1 MRSRS
6 PSKRRRH
13 GSRGRSPPSSRHG
26 CAKDKEGAAVSLFVS
41 NLPRSCRPE
50 DVQVPFQKFGP
61 VRDVYLPKDYNTGE
75 PRGFAFVEFAHSS
88 DASKARYHMN
98 RKMLSGREISVAFA
112 VQTRKRPE
120 EMRRIIGARH
130 NSPQRKEECRTNSPG
145 QPKGHDEKRKRRS
158 YTPKYKDRQYA
169 DIGRRRLHLIVSDPG
184 LCAGHPGHP
193 LQGNLILA
201 HTHVPILFISMTMLE
216 HGHALLPQEGKMTS
230 MLPRRGRSTK
240 QNHQDRQKDMMI
252 CADPILLNIMNA
264 RMLTMVLMRHLRHL
278 MVSDPLCWAGHPGH
292 PLQDSLIVIHTHV
305 PALLNSVAMLDHGHA
320 LLPQEG
326 KITSLLPHREGRST
340 KQNHQDRLKNMMR
353 SADPIL
359 LNIMIAGM
367 LTMVMIRRRRHLMV
381 SDPGHWAGHPSHP
394 LQDGLIFIHTRVP
407 ALLNSVAV
415 LDLGHALLPPEGK
428 EMTSMLPHRERRS
441 SKQNHHDR
449 LKNMMRSE
457 DPALLNIAIAVMLSS
472 VMMSKFCSYMTP
484 PSAEWGSKLGTVQ
497 VISNTAASSN

>member
-1 MRSRS
+1 
-6 PSKRRRH
+6 
-13 GSRGRSPPSSRHG
+13 
-26 CAKDKEGAAVSLFVS
+26 
-41 NLPRSCRPE
+41 
-50 DVQVPFQKFGP
+50 
-61 VRDVYLPKDYNTGE
+61 
-75 PRGFAFVEFAHSS
+75 
-88 DASKARYHMN
+88 
-98 RKMLSGREISVAFA
+98 MLTLV
-112 VQTRKRPE
+112 V
-120 EMRRIIGARH
+120 M
-130 NSPQRKEECRTNSPG
+130 
-145 QPKGHDEKRKRRS
+145 
-158 YTPKYKDRQYA
+158 
-169 DIGRRRLHLIVSDPG
+169 RRRLHLIVSDPG

-292 PLQDSLIVIHTHV
+292 PLQDGLIVIHTHV

-472 VMMSKFCSYMTP
+472 VMMRHSRQPNGGVNWALCRLSPTP
-484 PSAEWGSKLGTVQ
+484 PP
-497 VISNTAASSN
+497 AATRLFCL

>member
-216 HGHALLPQEGKMTS
+216 HGRQDDQYASPQRKEHQTKSSGQTKGHDDM
-230 MLPRRGRSTK
+230 RRSYTPEY
-240 QNHQDRQKDMMI
+240 NECQD
-252 CADPILLNIMNA
+252 ADNG
-264 RMLTMVLMRHLRHL
+264 HLRHL

-292 PLQDSLIVIHTHV
+292 PLQDGLIVIHTHV

-381 SDPGHWAGHPSHP
+381 SNPGHWADHPSHP

-472 VMMSKFCSYMTP
+472 D
-484 PSAEWGSKLGTVQ
+484 
-497 VISNTAASSN
+497 TAVSRMGE

>member
-169 DIGRRRLHLIVSDPG
+169 DIGRDETPPAPDSERPWALCRSPRPSPPGQSHSRSYSRSHSLHLHDHARTRSCSPAPG
-184 LCAGHPGHP
+184 RQDDQYASPQRKEHQTKSSGQTKGHDDMRRSYTPEYNECQDADNGFDETPPAPDGERSSVLGRSPRPSPPGRSHCHSHSRSRSP
-193 LQGNLILA
+193 ELR
-201 HTHVPILFISMTMLE
+201 
-216 HGHALLPQEGKMTS
+216 GHARSRSCSPATGRQDNQSTSPQRREKHQTKSSGQAKEHDEKRRSYTPEYNDRRDADNGYDQTPPAPDGERS
-230 MLPRRGRSTK
+230 WALGRSPQPSPPGRSHFHSHSRSRSPELRGRARSRSCSPAPGRQGDDQYASPQRKEEQQTK
-240 QNHQDRQKDMMI
+240 SSRQ
-252 CADPILLNIMNA
+252 
-264 RMLTMVLMRHLRHL
+264 
-278 MVSDPLCWAGHPGH
+278 
-292 PLQDSLIVIHTHV
+292 
-305 PALLNSVAMLDHGHA
+305 
-320 LLPQEG
+320 
-326 KITSLLPHREGRST
+326 T
-340 KQNHQDRLKNMMR
+340 KEHD
-353 SADPIL
+353 
-359 LNIMIAGM
+359 
-367 LTMVMIRRRRHLMV
+367 
-381 SDPGHWAGHPSHP
+381 
-394 LQDGLIFIHTRVP
+394 
-407 ALLNSVAV
+407 
-415 LDLGHALLPPEGK
+415 E
-428 EMTSMLPHRERRS
+428 ERRS
-441 SKQNHHDR
+441 CTPEYSDRRDAFIGHD
-449 LKNMMRSE
+449 E
-457 DPALLNIAIAVMLSS
+457 
-472 VMMSKFCSYMTP
+472 
-484 PSAEWGSKLGTVQ
+484 
-497 VISNTAASSN
+497 

>member
-169 DIGRRRLHLIVSDPG
+169 DIGRDETPPAPDSERPWALCRSPRPSPPGQSHSRSYSRSHSLHLHDHARTRSCSPATGRQDNQSTSPQRREKHQTKSSGQAKEHDEKRRSYTPEYNDRRDADNGYDQTPPAPDGERSWALGRSPQPSPPG
-184 LCAGHPGHP
+184 RSHFHSHSRSRSPEL
-193 LQGNLILA
+193 
-201 HTHVPILFISMTMLE
+201 
-216 HGHALLPQEGKMTS
+216 
-230 MLPRRGRSTK
+230 RGRARSRSCSPAPGRQGDDQYASPQRKEEQQTK
-240 QNHQDRQKDMMI
+240 SSRQ
-252 CADPILLNIMNA
+252 
-264 RMLTMVLMRHLRHL
+264 
-278 MVSDPLCWAGHPGH
+278 
-292 PLQDSLIVIHTHV
+292 
-305 PALLNSVAMLDHGHA
+305 
-320 LLPQEG
+320 
-326 KITSLLPHREGRST
+326 T
-340 KQNHQDRLKNMMR
+340 KEHD
-353 SADPIL
+353 
-359 LNIMIAGM
+359 
-367 LTMVMIRRRRHLMV
+367 
-381 SDPGHWAGHPSHP
+381 
-394 LQDGLIFIHTRVP
+394 
-407 ALLNSVAV
+407 
-415 LDLGHALLPPEGK
+415 E
-428 EMTSMLPHRERRS
+428 ERRS
-441 SKQNHHDR
+441 CTPEYSDRRDAFIGHD
-449 LKNMMRSE
+449 E
-457 DPALLNIAIAVMLSS
+457 
-472 VMMSKFCSYMTP
+472 TP

>member
-169 DIGRRRLHLIVSDPG
+169 DIGRDETPPAPDSERPWALCRSPRPSPPGQSHSRSYSRSHSLHLHDHARTRSCSPAPG
-184 LCAGHPGHP
+184 RQDDQYASPQRKEHQTKSSGQTKGHDD
-193 LQGNLILA
+193 
-201 HTHVPILFISMTMLE
+201 M
-216 HGHALLPQEGKMTS
+216 
-230 MLPRRGRSTK
+230 RRSYTPEYNECQDADNGFDETPPAPDGERSSVLGRSP
-240 QNHQDRQKDMMI
+240 R
-252 CADPILLNIMNA
+252 P
-264 RMLTMVLMRHLRHL
+264 
-278 MVSDPLCWAGHPGH
+278 SPP
-292 PLQDSLIVIHTHV
+292 
-305 PALLNSVAMLDHGHA
+305 GHA

-472 VMMSKFCSYMTP
+472 VMMRHRRQPNGGVNWALCRLSPTP
-484 PSAEWGSKLGTVQ
+484 PP
-497 VISNTAASSN
+497 AATRLFCL